1 MPNYPY
7 RCLDCKKRFELFM
20 TYSEYGTRPVACPHC
35 NSQHV
40 ERRIVRIR
48 FARSEES
55 RLENMVDSDNLDGLE
70 DDPRALGKMMR
81 KMSREMGGE
90 MEGEMG
96 PEVNE
101 MIDRLEAG
109 QSPEEIESALPDL
122 GGAMGGPMGGP
133 LGGAMGADAGGMD
146 DF

>member
-1 MPNYPY
+1 
-7 RCLDCKKRFELFM
+7 M
-20 TYSEYGTRPVACPHC
+20 TYSEYGTAPVACPHC
-35 NSQHV
+35 HSQQV
-40 ERRIVRIR
+40 ERRINRVR

-55 RLENMVDSDNLDGLE
+55 RMENLVDSDNLDGLE

-96 PEVNE
+96 PEFNE

-109 QSPEEIESALPDL
+109 QSPEDIESAMPDL
-122 GGAMGGPMGGP
+122 GNE
-133 LGGAMGADAGGMD
+133 MGAGAGGGMMD
-146 DF
+146 DDF